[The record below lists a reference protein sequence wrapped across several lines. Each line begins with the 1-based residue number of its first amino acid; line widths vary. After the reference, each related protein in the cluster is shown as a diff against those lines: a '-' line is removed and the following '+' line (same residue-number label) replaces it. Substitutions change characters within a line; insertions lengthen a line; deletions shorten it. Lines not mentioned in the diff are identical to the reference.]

1 MGYTGRRDTQFDPAT
16 DGAGPDNNSDD
27 NSGWGVD
34 DLITAPAPTRRRLS
48 RLAARRLIGVGV
60 LVGMAVGLYWA
71 IFCAELLAPV
81 LAYVG
86 PARDLIDWVAADPK
100 RAWGALAVLVIPH
113 IGLYYMLFD
122 DRSR

>member
-1 MGYTGRRDTQFDPAT
+1 
-16 DGAGPDNNSDD
+16 
-27 NSGWGVD
+27 
-34 DLITAPAPTRRRLS
+34 
-48 RLAARRLIGVGV
+48 
-60 LVGMAVGLYWA
+60 MALGLYWA
-71 IFCAELLAPV
+71 IFRTELLAPV